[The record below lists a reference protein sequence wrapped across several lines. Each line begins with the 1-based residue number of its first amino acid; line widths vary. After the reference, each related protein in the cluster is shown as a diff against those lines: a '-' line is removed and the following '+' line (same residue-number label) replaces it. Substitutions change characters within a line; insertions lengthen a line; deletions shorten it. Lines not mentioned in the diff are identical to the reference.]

1 MDEALFEAVQQQL
14 SENRQ
19 RARQSQR
26 GAKYLLQGLVVCKQ
40 CGYSYYGKPV
50 SNKASK
56 GKTRDYAYYRC
67 IGTDGY
73 RFGGQRI
80 CSNTQV
86 RTDLLE
92 VAVWREVRALLE
104 HPQRLELEYHRRE
117 QEPTNAK
124 QLNLAN
130 LEAQISKLRQGMG
143 RLIDSYAE
151 GLIDKGEFEP
161 RLTRLKQRV
170 AVLEAQA
177 QQVSQEMAMHRE
189 LRLIITRL
197 EEFAARV
204 KDGLDQ
210 VDWATQREL
219 IRTLVKQVE
228 VEQGQ
233 VHVVFRV
240 GPNPS
245 TPEPG
250 KDFLQYCKRRDR
262 AFTRLTM
269 FMRFLII
276 AQRTFH
282 CTAQD
287 QFTLFSI
294 PVPHFLTA

>member
-1 MDEALFEAVQQQL
+1 M
-14 SENRQ
+14 SENRR

-50 SNKASK
+50 SNKAAK

-67 IGTDGY
+67 IGTDAY

-92 VAVWREVRALLE
+92 VAVWGEVRALLE
-104 HPQRLELEYHRRE
+104 NPQRLEQEYHRRQ
-117 QEPTNAK
+117 QEPANAK

-170 AVLEAQA
+170 AVLETQA
-177 QQVSQEMAMHRE
+177 SQVSQEMALHSQ
-189 LRLIITRL
+189 LRLIVTRL
-197 EEFAARV
+197 QEFAARV
-204 KDGLDQ
+204 KDGLDL
-210 VDWATQREL
+210 VEWATQREL

-233 VHVVFRV
+233 VNVVFRV
-240 GPNPS
+240 GPTASTSEPS
-245 TPEPG
+245 
-250 KDFLQYCKRRDR
+250 KDFLQHCKGRGKS
-262 AFTRLTM
+262 T
-269 FMRFLII
+269 I
-276 AQRTFH
+276 
-282 CTAQD
+282 
-287 QFTLFSI
+287 S
-294 PVPHFLTA
+294 